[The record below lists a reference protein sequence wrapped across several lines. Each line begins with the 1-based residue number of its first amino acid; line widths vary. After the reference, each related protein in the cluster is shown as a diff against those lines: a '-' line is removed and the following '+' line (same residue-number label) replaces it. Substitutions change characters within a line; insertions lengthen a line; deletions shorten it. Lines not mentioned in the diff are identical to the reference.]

1 MSAPRGT
8 IAIMGSGE
16 ITDSM
21 VRVHRSLLEKIPPPV
36 KAIFIDTPAGFQM
49 NADDLFEKAREY
61 FQKRLN
67 QPLEQASF
75 KSSEGISTYEA
86 EKAYQ

>member
-1 MSAPRGT
+1 MTIPRGT

-16 ITDSM
+16 TTDSM
-21 VRVHRSLLEKIPPPV
+21 VRVHRYLLERLKSPA
-36 KAIFIDTPAGFQM
+36 KAVFIDTPAGFQT

-67 QPLEQASF
+67 QTLLPVSRR
-75 KSSEGISTYEA
+75 
-86 EKAYQ
+86 